1 MWWKWNPIVPSMTI
15 IITQLP
21 WSSSFDYWLFLKKLF
36 ADLYL
41 PEYDTQ
47 LAPAGPP
54 ESDMASSSYLESNHN
69 HSAVGG
75 CGVRARSGMP
85 SGTSL
90 GSSGPAGGL
99 ERPPGSMD
107 RVLKIFHYFET
118 NSEPCT
124 WASNIRHGDGTD
136 VRVSCTCLRRLA
148 SFFFFI
154 VTSLLFLTGCHPEN
168 SRNPQT
174 ALCVLS
180 GPPSHSPPLR
190 RAALAAPRLGRF
202 SRQGEVW
209 KTASPGGV
217 EVELQTS
224 IIFFGHGHC
233 TDFCHWENGKSHL
246 ELAVSLFNELLGQCI
261 RCPTCCNR
269 VRQFFITNLWTLCS
283 SMEHYIKMTVDT
295 SARLLPDGR
304 DGALVKPQNC
314 KLSMINGV
322 SCSVSYDPRLN
333 HLNGQ

>member
-1 MWWKWNPIVPSMTI
+1 M
-15 IITQLP
+15 
-21 WSSSFDYWLFLKKLF
+21 SSSVASPGSSEDEMRSGSLLELLCSEVLVLMFSCFFQKLF
-36 ADLYL
+36 VVWYL

-75 CGVRARSGMP
+75 CGVRSRSGMP

-90 GSSGPAGGL
+90 GSSGPTGGL

-136 VRVSCTCLRRLA
+136 VRVSGTCLRRQCLPLHL
-148 SFFFFI
+148 FRLNVFI
-154 VTSLLFLTGCHPEN
+154 ATFLLFLTGCHPED

-174 ALCVLS
+174 ALCVLT
-180 GPPSHSPPLR
+180 GPPSYPPPLR

-202 SRQGEVW
+202 SRQGEV
-209 KTASPGGV
+209 
-217 EVELQTS
+217 
-224 IIFFGHGHC
+224 
-233 TDFCHWENGKSHL
+233 
-246 ELAVSLFNELLGQCI
+246 
-261 RCPTCCNR
+261 
-269 VRQFFITNLWTLCS
+269 
-283 SMEHYIKMTVDT
+283 
-295 SARLLPDGR
+295 
-304 DGALVKPQNC
+304 
-314 KLSMINGV
+314 
-322 SCSVSYDPRLN
+322 
-333 HLNGQ
+333 